1 MTTAAKSA
9 FGTLLSRNGHPVSEL
24 TRIGSPSI
32 TVETIDVTNHQSP
45 DGYKEFIAGLM
56 DAGEIPIEG
65 NFISGDT
72 NGQIGI
78 VNDLNG
84 KVIQDYAIT
93 FPDATTW
100 TFKALVTAFQIG
112 EADVNGKLSFSATL
126 KVSGKPALGISMAA
140 NLTALVV
147 TTGTLVPTFD
157 GDTKE
162 YVVTIGTSETSVTI
176 TPTCAA
182 ADIIEVNGNVV
193 ASGNASSAIILGDAG
208 SVTKAT
214 VVTKQTGKADNVYTL
229 YLTRAAA

>member
-9 FGTLLSRNGHPVSEL
+9 FGTTLSRNGHPVSEL

-56 DAGEIPIEG
+56 DAGEVPIEG

-72 NGQIGI
+72 NGQIGL

-100 TFKALVTAFQIG
+100 TFKALVTAFQTG

-126 KVSGKPALGISMAA
+126 KVSGKPTLGISMAA
-140 NLTALVV
+140 NLTDLVV
-147 TTGTLVPTFD
+147 TTGTLVPSFSGTV
-157 GDTKE
+157 KE
-162 YVVTIGTSETSVTI
+162 YVVTISSVTDSVTI
-176 TPTCAA
+176 TPTCSA
-182 ADIIEVNGNVV
+182 ADSIEVNGNVV
-193 ASGNASSAIILGDAG
+193 ATGNPSSAIILGAAG
-208 SVTKAT
+208 SITKAT
-214 VVTKQTGKADNVYTL
+214 VVTKETGKADNVYTL
-229 YLTRAAA
+229 YLTRAA